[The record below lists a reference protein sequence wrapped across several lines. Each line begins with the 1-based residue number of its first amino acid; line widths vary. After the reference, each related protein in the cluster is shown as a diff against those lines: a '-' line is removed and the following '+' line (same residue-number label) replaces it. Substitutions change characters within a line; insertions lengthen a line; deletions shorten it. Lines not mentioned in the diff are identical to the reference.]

1 MAEFALVDEDN
12 LIVRYL
18 KADKKPFDPV
28 GKNWKWLPVEE
39 AKPDFD
45 ARTHR
50 LELDAEE
57 ISGGK
62 VVRGFVAAA
71 KEVQRDFVAEFDVL
85 KAKVAA
91 LEAKP

>member
-1 MAEFALVDEDN
+1 MAEFALIDEDN

-28 GKNWKWLPVEE
+28 GKKWKWLPVEE
-39 AKPDFD
+39 VKPNLDSK
-45 ARTHR
+45 THR
-50 LELDAEE
+50 LELDSEE

-62 VVRGFVAAA
+62 VVRSFVATE
-71 KEVQRDFVAEFDVL
+71 KEVQRDFVAEFDTL